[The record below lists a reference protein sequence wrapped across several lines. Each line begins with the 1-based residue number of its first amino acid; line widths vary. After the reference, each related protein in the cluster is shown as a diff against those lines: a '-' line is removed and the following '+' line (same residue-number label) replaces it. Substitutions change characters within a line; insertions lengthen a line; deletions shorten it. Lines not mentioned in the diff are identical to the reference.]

1 MTFIAKLNHP
11 ARDFNQDAIAR
22 SMSPG
27 IVNKL
32 EIITVEEE
40 QALAHRYT
48 DEQGQLLHEVLRKG
62 LADRARRQPAR
73 TDQSLARSL

>member
-27 IVNKL
+27 IVDKL
-32 EIITVEEE
+32 EIITVEK
-40 QALAHRYT
+40 
-48 DEQGQLLHEVLRKG
+48 EQG
-62 LADRARRQPAR
+62 
-73 TDQSLARSL
+73 